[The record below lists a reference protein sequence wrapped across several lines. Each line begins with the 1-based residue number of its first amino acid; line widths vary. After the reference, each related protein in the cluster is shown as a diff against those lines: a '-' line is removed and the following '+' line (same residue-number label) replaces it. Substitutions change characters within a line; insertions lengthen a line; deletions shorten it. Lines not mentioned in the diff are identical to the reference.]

1 VRLYHGTRLTTTPD
15 LTPPVDGG
23 RADPVAFEARGA
35 ARLFYG
41 IALATLIAAI
51 AYFGRQVFIPI
62 IIASFLSFII
72 YTLKETIRRGP
83 LVGRF
88 LPHWLCYIFA
98 FALIIAIFVLLIE
111 IVRSNV
117 DALIA
122 AAPDYE
128 RRLRDISKEAVVHL
142 KGSGLLPAELAGGVD
157 QLRAAA
163 LSLINPVLSQAG
175 AAVRAVTANSVTI
188 FLYTVFLLLERGR
201 IFKKI
206 NLLSVDREQRSAVNE
221 TMRDIATLVR
231 QYISVKTVMNLITA
245 AISYAIMQAIGV
257 DFAGFWALLIFL
269 FNFIPIVGAISAIS
283 LPVILALVQP
293 DGGGVQTA
301 LITLALLVGAEQAMS
316 SGIEPRLVG
325 KSLNLSPLVILVSLA
340 VWGSLWGFAGMLL
353 AVPITV
359 TIMIILTQF
368 HSTRPLAILLS
379 DSGEIAP
386 INHAPIN
393 PDSAA
398 PAA

>member
-1 VRLYHGTRLTTTPD
+1 MTTASD
-15 LTPPVDGG
+15 IDAASGG
-23 RADPVAFEARGA
+23 REGPLPVSARGA

-41 IALATLIAAI
+41 LGLATMIGAI
-51 AYFGRQVFIPI
+51 AYVGRSVFIPI
-62 IIASFLSFII
+62 IIACFLSFII

-83 LVGRF
+83 MIGRF
-88 LPHWLCYIFA
+88 LPHWLCYLFA
-98 FALIIAIFVLLIE
+98 FALIISIFVLLID
-111 IVRSNV
+111 IVRNNIDSLV
-117 DALIA
+117 A

-128 RRLRDISKEAVVHL
+128 RRLRDISKEAIKFL
-142 KGSGLLPAELAGGVD
+142 RESGLLPAELAGGVD
-157 QLRAAA
+157 QLRTAA
-163 LSLINPVLSQAG
+163 LSMINPVLSQAG
-175 AAVRAVTANSVTI
+175 AAVRAISGNSVTI
-188 FLYTVFLLLERGR
+188 FLYTIFLLLERGR

-206 NLLSVDREQRSAVNE
+206 NLLSADREQRSAVND

-231 QYISVKTVMNLITA
+231 QYITVKTVMNLITA
-245 AISYAIMQAIGV
+245 TISYAIMQAIGV

-283 LPVILALVQP
+283 LPVLLSLVQP

-301 LITLALLVGAEQAMS
+301 LLTLALLVGVEQAMS

-325 KSLNLSPLVILVSLA
+325 KSLNLSPLVILISLA

-368 HSTRPLAILLS
+368 RSTRPIAVLLS
-379 DSGEIAP
+379 DSGDIAP
-386 INHAPIN
+386 INHAPIKAGGT
-393 PDSAA
+393 S
-398 PAA
+398 

>member
-1 VRLYHGTRLTTTPD
+1 MTTTSNIDAAATDQPEP
-15 LTPPVDGG
+15 LPVS
-23 RADPVAFEARGA
+23 ARGA

-41 IALATLIAAI
+41 LGLATMIGAI
-51 AYFGRQVFIPI
+51 AYVARSVFIPI
-62 IIASFLSFII
+62 IIACFLSFII

-83 LVGRF
+83 MVGRF
-88 LPHWLCYIFA
+88 LPHWLCYLFA
-98 FALIIAIFVLLIE
+98 FALIISIFVLLID
-111 IVRSNV
+111 IVRNNI
-117 DALIA
+117 DALVA

-128 RRLRDISKEAVVHL
+128 RRLRDISRDAIRFLQE
-142 KGSGLLPAELAGGVD
+142 SGLLPAELAGGVD
-157 QLRAAA
+157 QLRTAA
-163 LSLINPVLSQAG
+163 LSMINPVLSQAG
-175 AAVRAVTANSVTI
+175 AAVRAISGNSVTI
-188 FLYTVFLLLERGR
+188 FLYTVFILLERGR

-206 NLLSVDREQRSAVNE
+206 NLLSADREQRSAVNE

-245 AISYAIMQAIGV
+245 AISYVIMRAIGV

-283 LPVILALVQP
+283 LPVILSLVQP
-293 DGGGVQTA
+293 EGGGVQTA
-301 LITLALLVGAEQAMS
+301 LLTLALLVGAEQAMS
-316 SGIEPRLVG
+316 SGVEPRLVG
-325 KSLNLSPLVILVSLA
+325 KSLNLSPLVILISLA

-368 HSTRPLAILLS
+368 QSTRPIAILLS

-386 INHAPIN
+386 INHAPIR
-393 PDSAA
+393 SASA
-398 PAA
+398 

>member
-1 VRLYHGTRLTTTPD
+1 LTTTPD
-15 LTPPVDGG
+15 ASTPYDRPP
-23 RADPVAFEARGA
+23 APVAFQARGA

-41 IALATLIAAI
+41 LGLATLIASI
-51 AYFGRQVFIPI
+51 AYFGRQVFIPV

-83 LVGRF
+83 LIGRF

-98 FALIIAIFVLLIE
+98 FALIISIFVVLIE
-111 IVRSNV
+111 IVRNTI

-122 AAPDYE
+122 AAPEYE
-128 RRLRDISKEAVVHL
+128 RQLRDISKDAIAFL
-142 KGSGLLPAELAGGVD
+142 RSSGLLPAELAGGVD

-163 LSLINPVLSQAG
+163 LSMINPVLSQAG
-175 AAVRAVTANSVTI
+175 GAVRAVTGNSVTI

-206 NLLSVDREQRSAVNE
+206 NLLSADREQRAAVNE

-231 QYISVKTVMNLITA
+231 QYITVKTVMNLITA
-245 AISYAIMQAIGV
+245 AISYAIMRLIGV

-283 LPVILALVQP
+283 LPVILSLVQP
-293 DGGGVQTA
+293 DGGGVKAA
-301 LITLALLVGAEQAMS
+301 LLTLVFLVGAEQAMS
-316 SGIEPRLVG
+316 SAIEPRLVG
-325 KSLNLSPLVILVSLA
+325 KTLNLSPLIILISLA

-368 HSTRPLAILLS
+368 QSTRPIAILLS

-386 INHAPIN
+386 INHAPIK
-393 PDSAA
+393 AA
-398 PAA
+398 PAKAGSAV

>member
-1 VRLYHGTRLTTTPD
+1 MTTPSD
-15 LTPPVDGG
+15 IDAGTAGRPEPLPVN
-23 RADPVAFEARGA
+23 ARGA

-41 IALATLIAAI
+41 LGLATMIGAI
-51 AYFGRQVFIPI
+51 AYIGRSVFIPI
-62 IIASFLSFII
+62 IIACFLSFII

-83 LVGRF
+83 MIGRF
-88 LPHWLCYIFA
+88 LPHWLCYLFA
-98 FALIIAIFVLLIE
+98 FALIISIFVLLID
-111 IVRSNV
+111 IVRNNIDS
-117 DALIA
+117 LIA

-128 RRLRDISKEAVVHL
+128 RRLRDISRDAIKFL
-142 KGSGLLPAELAGGVD
+142 QDSGLLPAELAGGVD
-157 QLRAAA
+157 QLRTAA
-163 LSLINPVLSQAG
+163 LSMINPVLSQAG
-175 AAVRAVTANSVTI
+175 AAVRAISGNAVTI

-206 NLLSVDREQRSAVNE
+206 NLLSADREQRSAVNE

-231 QYISVKTVMNLITA
+231 QYITVKTVMNLITA
-245 AISYAIMQAIGV
+245 AISYGIMSAVGV

-283 LPVILALVQP
+283 LPVILSLVQP
-293 DGGGVQTA
+293 EGGGVQTA
-301 LITLALLVGAEQAMS
+301 LLTLALLVGAEQAMS
-316 SGIEPRLVG
+316 SGVEPRLVG
-325 KSLNLSPLVILVSLA
+325 KSLNLSPLVILISLA

-368 HSTRPLAILLS
+368 QSTRPIAILLS

-386 INHAPIN
+386 INHAPI
-393 PDSAA
+393 A
-398 PAA
+398 PAAAYSARAD

>member
-1 VRLYHGTRLTTTPD
+1 MTTTPD
-15 LTPPVDGG
+15 RTPPVDGG

-41 IALATLIAAI
+41 LALATLIAAI

-117 DALIA
+117 DALLA

-128 RRLRDISKEAVVHL
+128 RRLRDISKEAVVYL

-163 LSLINPVLSQAG
+163 LSMINPVLSQAG
-175 AAVRAVTANSVTI
+175 GAVRAVTGNSVTI

-206 NLLSVDREQRSAVNE
+206 NLLSADREQRSAVNE

-245 AISYAIMQAIGV
+245 AISYAIMQAVGV

-393 PDSAA
+393 PESAA